1 MKEELGMVL
10 ARNEAKILNKKK
22 DFSDAQEEME
32 IPLKR
37 ERLCT
42 RFGPESKIL
51 GMEIQRDRKSGTLA
65 LSQRRFVE
73 KLL

>member
-42 RFGPESKIL
+42 GPESQIL
-51 GMEIQRDRKSGTLA
+51 GMEIQRDRKSGTE
-65 LSQRRFVE
+65 RRHRC
-73 KLL
+73 